1 MKRNPYLPKLIEVI
15 EELKYE
21 NSLGIPIIVEGK
33 RDVQS
38 LRKLGVEGTII
49 PISKV
54 PIYQVVDV
62 LVEEGI
68 REVIL
73 LTDFDRAGRQYAK
86 EIIVEFESK
95 RIKVNRSFR
104 RDIMRYTMG
113 LKDIESLYNY
123 ILKNCEDYL
132 FEDW

>member
-1 MKRNPYLPKLIEVI
+1 MKRNLRLQKLIEVI

-38 LRKLGVEGTII
+38 LRKLGIEGIII

-54 PIYQVVDV
+54 PIFQVADV
-62 LVEEGI
+62 LIEEGI

-123 ILKNCEDYL
+123 ILRNCEDY
-132 FEDW
+132 FFHHW

>member
-1 MKRNPYLPKLIEVI
+1 MKRNPYLSKLIEVI

-38 LRKLGVEGTII
+38 LRKLGVEGIII

>member
-1 MKRNPYLPKLIEVI
+1 MKRNSHLQKLIEVI

-38 LRKLGVEGTII
+38 LRKLGIEGIII

-54 PIYQVVDV
+54 PIFEVVDV

-68 REVIL
+68 KEVIL

-86 EIIVEFESK
+86 EIVVEFESK

-104 RDIMRYTMG
+104 RDILRYAIG

-123 ILKNCEDYL
+123 VLKNCGEYL
-132 FEDW
+132 IDDW

>member
-1 MKRNPYLPKLIEVI
+1 MRRSQHLQKLIEVI

-38 LRKLGVEGTII
+38 LRKLGVEGIII

-54 PIYQVVDV
+54 PIFEVVDI
-62 LVEEGI
+62 LIEEGI

-104 RDIMRYTMG
+104 RDIMRYTIG

-123 ILKNCEDYL
+123 ILKNCEEYFID
-132 FEDW
+132 DW

>member
-1 MKRNPYLPKLIEVI
+1 MKRNLRLQKLIEVI

-38 LRKLGVEGTII
+38 LRKLGIEGIII

-54 PIYQVVDV
+54 PIFQVADV
-62 LVEEGI
+62 LIEEGI

-104 RDIMRYTMG
+104 RDIMKYTMG

-123 ILKNCEDYL
+123 ILKNCEDY
-132 FEDW
+132 FINDW

>member
-1 MKRNPYLPKLIEVI
+1 MKRNLRLQKLIEVI

-38 LRKLGVEGTII
+38 LRKLGIEGIII

-54 PIYQVVDV
+54 PIFQVADV
-62 LVEEGI
+62 LIEEGI

-113 LKDIESLYNY
+113 LKDIEGLYNY
-123 ILKNCEDYL
+123 ILKNCGEYFMD
-132 FEDW
+132 DW

>member
-1 MKRNPYLPKLIEVI
+1 MKRNLRLQKLIEVI

-38 LRKLGVEGTII
+38 LRKLGIEGIII

-54 PIYQVVDV
+54 PIFQVADV
-62 LVEEGI
+62 LIEEGI

-104 RDIMRYTMG
+104 RDIMKYTMG

-123 ILKNCEDYL
+123 ILKNCEYYFID
-132 FEDW
+132 DW

>member
-1 MKRNPYLPKLIEVI
+1 MKRNLHHQKLIEVI

-54 PIYQVVDV
+54 PIFQVVDV
-62 LVEEGI
+62 LIEEGI
-68 REVIL
+68 YYL
-73 LTDFDRAGRQYAK
+73 QTLTGLGANTPR
-86 EIIVEFESK
+86 
-95 RIKVNRSFR
+95 RS
-104 RDIMRYTMG
+104 
-113 LKDIESLYNY
+113 
-123 ILKNCEDYL
+123 
-132 FEDW
+132 